1 MDQRATKAA
10 GSYFQHPFRK
20 RFEDGSDGDAVMAA
34 DASRAS
40 KRRKC
45 ARKAGPAPSAVHYVG
60 YVEDDET
67 PESIARK
74 FEELERIE
82 AAARQA
88 GAAAPATGHQ
98 HSADGGDL
106 DGSFTADG
114 GLTDEQLKEVSTHQE
129 MTPFWVVLR
138 PEYTAA
144 ATYNGLS
151 LIDHK

>member
-1 MDQRATKAA
+1 MVRVAFCLTFTTTVFAVRGRSVDQHATEAFR
-10 GSYFQHPFRK
+10 SHFQHPFRK
-20 RFEDGSDGDAVMAA
+20 RFEDGSDGVAAMAA
-34 DASRAS
+34 DVSRAS

-88 GAAAPATGHQ
+88 SAAAPATGHQ
-98 HSADGGDL
+98 HNADGGDIH
-106 DGSFTADG
+106 GITAVEG
-114 GLTDEQLKEVSTHQE
+114 GLTDEQLKEVSADPP
-129 MTPFWVVLR
+129 MGPC
-138 PEYTAA
+138 
-144 ATYNGLS
+144 
-151 LIDHK
+151 